1 MPDSVTMGSGV
12 SHAPRDPKRIQ
23 GSGPETAARNS
34 ELIPKQCPEVKSVA
48 KARSMFLTLQFMLA
62 APAKRSAWLR
72 CRLVDPARLIHSTL
86 KGFDLRRSCDS
97 LCSRRLGQGMKLSE
111 PYLEDSTFMLLTL
124 FINLLGVSSAFQLFL
139 YQLLPSAFDTRAI
152 PFYPYYQQVCF
163 TSLPG
168 FSLVV

>member
-1 MPDSVTMGSGV
+1 
-12 SHAPRDPKRIQ
+12 
-23 GSGPETAARNS
+23 
-34 ELIPKQCPEVKSVA
+34 
-48 KARSMFLTLQFMLA
+48 
-62 APAKRSAWLR
+62 
-72 CRLVDPARLIHSTL
+72 
-86 KGFDLRRSCDS
+86 
-97 LCSRRLGQGMKLSE
+97 MKLSE